1 MEVRLLEGDL
11 WQTPADVLALGVYE
25 DEGIEGAVARVNQ
38 ELGGVLAEA
47 ITRREFEPKP
57 LKSWHTYTLGRLL
70 ARRVVLLGLG
80 RRHEF
85 DATQL
90 RKVAGRLA
98 QECQQLKAET
108 AIVALPEGTGSLAGW
123 VQAATE
129 GLIIGGWRF
138 SGYKRDPEPRV
149 ETRFWLALPEAADR
163 RAAEE
168 GVRVGRIVAEAQ
180 NLARDL
186 GWRPSNLLYPD
197 LLAKEAVRVA
207 HASGLEVEVFDES
220 RLQELGMGGILAV
233 GQGSQYPP
241 RLVVLRYRG
250 QRPQTLALVGKGI
263 TFDSGGISLKPAQG
277 MDEMKFDML
286 GAAAVLGA
294 MSAIAALKPPINVVG
309 LMALAQNMP
318 SGTAYKPGDV
328 ITTFSGKTIEILNT
342 DAEGRVA
349 LADAVSYAAHL
360 GADWIVETST
370 LTGAAII
377 ALGHEAAALI
387 ATDQL
392 LAGEVVAAAEEAG
405 ERVWQLPAYPEFK
418 ELYKS
423 QVADLN
429 NSPGRDAGTI
439 TAGMIVSE
447 FADGRPFAHLD
458 IAGPAWTKAGPLNAQ
473 EQGATGVM
481 VRTFVRLTHRL
492 SRDLT

>member
-1 MEVRLLEGDL
+1 
-11 WQTPADVLALGVYE
+11 
-25 DEGIEGAVARVNQ
+25 
-38 ELGGVLAEA
+38 
-47 ITRREFEPKP
+47 
-57 LKSWHTYTLGRLL
+57 
-70 ARRVVLLGLG
+70 
-80 RRHEF
+80 
-85 DATQL
+85 
-90 RKVAGRLA
+90 
-98 QECQQLKAET
+98 
-108 AIVALPEGTGSLAGW
+108 
-123 VQAATE
+123 
-129 GLIIGGWRF
+129 
-138 SGYKRDPEPRV
+138 
-149 ETRFWLALPEAADR
+149 
-163 RAAEE
+163 
-168 GVRVGRIVAEAQ
+168 
-180 NLARDL
+180 
-186 GWRPSNLLYPD
+186 
-197 LLAKEAVRVA
+197 
-207 HASGLEVEVFDES
+207 
-220 RLQELGMGGILAV
+220 
-233 GQGSQYPP
+233 
-241 RLVVLRYRG
+241 
-250 QRPQTLALVGKGI
+250 
-263 TFDSGGISLKPAQG
+263 
-277 MDEMKFDML
+277 
-286 GAAAVLGA
+286 VLGA